1 MDTIQNRGLGSEK
14 RLFFKSVNLI
24 YMFIPI
30 ISLDVKIHF
39 QKDQSNAEIENI
51 HSQHRRTKNDYKK
64 EKRKKKNKK

>member
-30 ISLDVKIHF
+30 ISLEHVKIHF

-51 HSQHRRTKNDYKK
+51 HSQHRRTK
-64 EKRKKKNKK
+64 KRL